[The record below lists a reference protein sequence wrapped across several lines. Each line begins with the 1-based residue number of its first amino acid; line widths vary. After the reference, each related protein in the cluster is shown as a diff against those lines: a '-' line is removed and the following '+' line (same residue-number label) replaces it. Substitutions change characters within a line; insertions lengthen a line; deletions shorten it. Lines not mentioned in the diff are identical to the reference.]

1 MRPLLYLD
9 DDGGEDSTMMVVIVV
24 MYGIYTCTYYMASS
38 AQYGT
43 YTTIWHII
51 TIWHMYLLYDTGYNG
66 AIASMI
72 CGSGS
77 IIGDAMVRDRRIEL
91 VSFTGR

>member
-1 MRPLLYLD
+1 VRPLLYLD
-9 DDGGEDSTMMVVIVV
+9 DDDDDDEDATMIGYV
-24 MYGIYTCTYYMASS
+24 
-38 AQYGT
+38 
-43 YTTIWHII
+43 WHIY
-51 TIWHMYLLYDTGYNG
+51 MYLLYNTGHNG

-77 IIGDAMVRDRRIEL
+77 LIGDAMVRDRRIEL